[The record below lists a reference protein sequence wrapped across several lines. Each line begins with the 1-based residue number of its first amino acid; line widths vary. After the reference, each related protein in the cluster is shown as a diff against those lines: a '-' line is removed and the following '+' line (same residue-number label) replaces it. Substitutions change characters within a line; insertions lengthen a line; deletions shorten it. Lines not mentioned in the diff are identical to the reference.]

1 VDLVNGPTKTN
12 VTGRQAITT
21 STPLMVIV
29 AALLV
34 LLIGPA
40 ASAAFAQGTP
50 GEWDARNGIPLS
62 DPHQNDSTASPDESS
77 LTESASADPSPEP
90 TDEMAADDSSEDM
103 YGEAEGDQGGLAGMV
118 LDWFKAIMGFVYD
131 STVGDLIKKV
141 AEALQAG
148 ILGLPAPSGEVA
160 SMYEGM
166 VGAMRPV
173 ILVGI
178 LVTALLMMLRTSNY
192 DIAYAGFSALPRF
205 IGLGIAFAF
214 LPQFMEILSK
224 MTLEV
229 SEAFLPSADR
239 AALAG
244 AELFKSAV
252 TNMLGAGF
260 LNIILAIAFTVVGFG
275 VVLVAV
281 LKNILFQLLFIA
293 GPFALASSV
302 IPGVNHLAASWFR
315 GVLACAAIPV
325 LWSLELGIASV
336 IVSSPEAIFGEM
348 VDVLGAWSDGIFTS
362 VGAILVLY
370 VMYKTPFKVL
380 EWAFE
385 SYDSSRG
392 AWRGLARGVAVGLAT
407 SGIRSG
413 VKVLAGAAA
422 GGASGAATGVASGAD
437 ANNSATK
444 DAAIGAGGSRTG
456 LGRGK
461 TIRQITGQRA
471 SSPPAG
477 EIGAAGSPR
486 LSPPG
491 GPQPELGG
499 GSGQQR
505 ALPAASPEIER
516 KYLKQDGTTPG
527 FGKPRRDRQ
536 DDLKDAKVSG
546 DR

>member
-1 VDLVNGPTKTN
+1 VDFLRGVAKTN
-12 VTGRQAITT
+12 VNAGLTIMT
-21 STPLMVIV
+21 STPLVVIL

-34 LLIGPA
+34 LLTGPA
-40 ASAAFAQGTP
+40 ASAAFAQNTTG
-50 GEWDARNGIPLS
+50 GGDGRNGIPLS
-62 DPHQNDSTASPDESS
+62 DPSQNDPTASPDESS
-77 LTESASADPSPEP
+77 STTPASADPSSEP
-90 TDEMAADDSSEDM
+90 TDDTAADGSSEDM
-103 YGEAEGDQGGLAGMV
+103 YGETEEDPGGLAGMV
-118 LDWFKAIMGFVYD
+118 LNWFKTIMGFVYD

-141 AEALQAG
+141 VEALQVG
-148 ILGLPAPSGEVA
+148 ILGLPPPSGEVA

-166 VGAMRPV
+166 VGTMRPV

-192 DIAYAGFSALPRF
+192 DIAYAGFSALPKF
-205 IGLGIAFAF
+205 IGLGMAFAF

-224 MTLEV
+224 MTLDI
-229 SEAFLPSADR
+229 SEAFLPSGDR

-244 AELFKSAV
+244 AELFQSAV

-260 LNIILAIAFTVVGFG
+260 LNIILAIVFTIVGFG

-325 LWSLELGIASV
+325 LWSLELGIGSLIA
-336 IVSSPEAIFGEM
+336 SSPEAIFGDM

-362 VGAILVLY
+362 VGAILVLC

-413 VKVLAGAAA
+413 MKSLAGAAT
-422 GGASGAATGVASGAD
+422 GGAGSVAGEASASD
-437 ANNSATK
+437 AGNSAAH
-444 DAAIGAGGSRTG
+444 DAAIGAGASRTG
-456 LGRGK
+456 LSRGK
-461 TIRQITGQRA
+461 TIRQITGQRT
-471 SSPPAG
+471 SSPPAR
-477 EIGAAGSPR
+477 EIGAAASPR
-486 LSPPG
+486 VSPSG
-491 GPQPELGG
+491 GPQPEQGA

-505 ALPAASPEIER
+505 ALPAASPEIVR
-516 KYLKQDGTTPG
+516 KFLKQESTTPG

-536 DDLKDAKVSG
+536 DNLKDAKERK

>member
-1 VDLVNGPTKTN
+1 MTGPTKTN
-12 VTGRQAITT
+12 ATGRRAIAA
-21 STPLMVIV
+21 SASLVAIV
-29 AALLV
+29 AVLLV
-34 LLIGPA
+34 LLVGPA
-40 ASAAFAQGTP
+40 AGAAFAQDTSG
-50 GEWDARNGIPLS
+50 GWDTWNGIPHS
-62 DPHQNDSTASPDESS
+62 DPGQNDSTASPDGSS
-77 LTESASADPSPEP
+77 SADPASADPSSEP
-90 TDEMAADDSSEDM
+90 TDDTVADGSSEDV
-103 YGEAEGDQGGLAGMV
+103 YGREEEDPGGLAGMV
-118 LDWFKAIMGFVYD
+118 LDWFKTIMGFVYD

-160 SMYEGM
+160 SMFEGM

-224 MTLEV
+224 MTLDV

-239 AALAG
+239 AAIAG
-244 AELFKSAV
+244 VELFESAV

-260 LNIILAIAFTVVGFG
+260 LNIILAIVFTIVGFG

-336 IVSSPEAIFGEM
+336 IVASPEVIFGEM

-362 VGAILVLY
+362 IGAILVLY

-407 SGIRSG
+407 GSIRSG
-413 VKVLAGAAA
+413 VKALASAATGGTGGAAA
-422 GGASGAATGVASGAD
+422 GAASGASSTDTQRASTGGGTSRAG
-437 ANNSATK
+437 
-444 DAAIGAGGSRTG
+444 IGQ
-456 LGRGK
+456 GR
-461 TIRQITGQRA
+461 TIRQITGQRT

-477 EIGAAGSPR
+477 ELGATGSPR

-499 GSGQQR
+499 GGGQQK

-516 KYLKQDGTTPG
+516 KYLKQEGTVPG
-527 FGKPRRDRQ
+527 MEKPGRRSFGTRKPQKDREG
-536 DDLKDAKVSG
+536 K
-546 DR
+546 

>member
-1 VDLVNGPTKTN
+1 VDFVNDPTKKD
-12 VTGRQAITT
+12 GIGSAIVV
-21 STPLMVIV
+21 SAPLVVIV

-34 LLIGPA
+34 LLIGPGAGA
-40 ASAAFAQGTP
+40 ALAQDTIG
-50 GEWDARNGIPLS
+50 GWDTRNGIPLS
-62 DPHQNDSTASPDESS
+62 EPATNDSATSPDET
-77 LTESASADPSPEP
+77 LTTDPASADPSSEP
-90 TDEMAADDSSEDM
+90 TDNMTADNSSEDM
-103 YGEAEGDQGGLAGMV
+103 FGEAGGDPGGLEGMV
-118 LDWFKAIMGFVYD
+118 LDWFKTIMGFVYD

-160 SMYEGM
+160 SIYEGM

-224 MTLEV
+224 MTLDV
-229 SEAFLPSADR
+229 SDAFLPSSDR
-239 AALAG
+239 AAIAG

-260 LNIILAIAFTVVGFG
+260 LNIILAIAFTLVGFG

-302 IPGVNHLAASWFR
+302 IPGVNHLVASWFR
-315 GVLACAAIPV
+315 GVLACATIPV
-325 LWSLELGIASV
+325 LWSLELGIGSV
-336 IVSSPEAIFGEM
+336 IVSAPEAIFGDM
-348 VDVLGAWSDGIFTS
+348 VDVLSAWSDGIFTS

-407 SGIRSG
+407 TGIRSG
-413 VKVLAGAAA
+413 VKALAGAATGGA
-422 GGASGAATGVASGAD
+422 GGAAAGAASRTGAS
-437 ANNSATK
+437 NSAAQG
-444 DAAIGAGGSRTG
+444 AAIGAGTSRAG
-456 LGRGK
+456 LGQGK
-461 TIRQITGQRA
+461 TIRQITGQRTF
-471 SSPPAG
+471 SVPAG
-477 EIGAAGSPR
+477 ETGAARSPR
-486 LSPPG
+486 SSPSG

-499 GSGQQR
+499 GGGQQR

-516 KYLKQDGTTPG
+516 KYLKQEGTTPG

-536 DDLKDAKVSG
+536 GYIKGAKVRG

>member
-1 VDLVNGPTKTN
+1 MTGPTKIN
-12 VTGRQAITT
+12 GIRRSAIAA
-21 STPLMVIV
+21 SVPLVVIV

-40 ASAAFAQGTP
+40 ASAAFAQDTP
-50 GEWDARNGIPLS
+50 GGWDTRNGIPLS
-62 DPHQNDSTASPDESS
+62 DPAQKDSTASPDGSS
-77 LTESASADPSPEP
+77 STDPTSADPSSEP
-90 TDEMAADDSSEDM
+90 TDEMAADGSSGDM
-103 YGEAEGDQGGLAGMV
+103 YGETEGDPAGLAGMV
-118 LDWFKAIMGFVYD
+118 LDWFKTIMAFVYD

-178 LVTALLMMLRTSNY
+178 LVAALLMMLKTSNY
-192 DIAYAGFSALPRF
+192 DIAYAGFSALPKF

-214 LPQFMEILSK
+214 LPQFMEILSE
-224 MTLEV
+224 MTLDV
-229 SEAFLPSADR
+229 SEAFLPSGDR
-239 AALAG
+239 TALAG
-244 AELFKSAV
+244 AELFESAV

-260 LNIILAIAFTVVGFG
+260 LNIILAIVFTIVGFG

-336 IVSSPEAIFGEM
+336 IVSSPEAIFGDI

-407 SGIRSG
+407 GGIRSG
-413 VKVLAGAAA
+413 VKALAGAATGGT
-422 GGASGAATGVASGAD
+422 GGAAAGATSGAGSTDTQRASTGGGTSRAG
-437 ANNSATK
+437 
-444 DAAIGAGGSRTG
+444 IGQ
-456 LGRGK
+456 GR
-461 TIRQITGQRA
+461 TIRQITGQRT

-477 EIGAAGSPR
+477 ELGATGSPR

-491 GPQPELGG
+491 GPRPELGG
-499 GSGQQR
+499 GGGQQK

-516 KYLKQDGTTPG
+516 KYLKQEGTTPG

-536 DDLKDAKVSG
+536 DNLKDAKVRG

>member
-224 MTLEV
+224 MTLDV

-413 VKVLAGAAA
+413 VKALAGAASGGA
-422 GGASGAATGVASGAD
+422 GGAAVGAASGAD
-437 ANNSATK
+437 ARNSAAK

-461 TIRQITGQRA
+461 TIRQITGQRT

-477 EIGAAGSPR
+477 EIGATGSPR

-499 GSGQQR
+499 GGGQQK

-516 KYLKQDGTTPG
+516 KYLKQEGTVPG
-527 FGKPRRDRQ
+527 MEKPGRRIFGTRKPQKDREG
-536 DDLKDAKVSG
+536 K
-546 DR
+546 

>member
-1 VDLVNGPTKTN
+1 MNAN
-12 VTGRQAITT
+12 AGRTITT
-21 STPLMVIV
+21 STPLVV
-29 AALLV
+29 SLAALLV
-34 LLIGPA
+34 LLIDPA
-40 ASAAFAQGTP
+40 AGAAFAQDTP
-50 GEWDARNGIPLS
+50 GSWDTQNGIPLS
-62 DPHQNDSTASPDESS
+62 DPGQNDSTASPDGSS
-77 LTESASADPSPEP
+77 SADPDSADPSSEP
-90 TDEMAADDSSEDM
+90 TNDTAADSTSEDV
-103 YGEAEGDQGGLAGMV
+103 YGEAEEDPGGLAGMV
-118 LDWFKAIMGFVYD
+118 LDWFKTIMGFVYD

-160 SMYEGM
+160 SMYEGV

-192 DIAYAGFSALPRF
+192 DVAYAGFSALPKF

-224 MTLEV
+224 MTLDV
-229 SEAFLPSADR
+229 SEAFLPSGDR
-239 AALAG
+239 TVLAG

-260 LNIILAIAFTVVGFG
+260 LNIILAIVFTIVGFG
-275 VVLVAV
+275 MVLVAV

-302 IPGVNHLAASWFR
+302 IPGVNHLATSWFR

-336 IVSSPEAIFGEM
+336 IVASPEVIFGEM

-413 VKVLAGAAA
+413 AKALAGAATGGA
-422 GGASGAATGVASGAD
+422 GGAAAGAATGAD
-437 ANNSATK
+437 AGSSAAQR
-444 DAAIGAGGSRTG
+444 AAIGAGGSRTG

-461 TIRQITGQRA
+461 TIRQITGQRT
-471 SSPPAG
+471 SSLPAG
-477 EIGAAGSPR
+477 EIGNASSPR
-486 LSPPG
+486 LPSPD
-491 GPQPELGG
+491 GPRAELGG
-499 GSGQQR
+499 DGQQK
-505 ALPAASPEIER
+505 ALPPASPAIEK
-516 KYLKQDGTTPG
+516 KYLKQEGTAPG
-527 FGKPRRDRQ
+527 FGKPHKKEDV
-536 DDLKDAKVSG
+536 LKRSKNKG
-546 DR
+546 PR